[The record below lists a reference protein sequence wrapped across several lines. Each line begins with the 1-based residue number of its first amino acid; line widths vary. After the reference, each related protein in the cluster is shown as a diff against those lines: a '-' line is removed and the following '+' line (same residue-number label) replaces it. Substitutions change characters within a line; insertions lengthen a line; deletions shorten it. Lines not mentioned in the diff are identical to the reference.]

1 MNANRQP
8 HDLMQTAIYLGDYK
22 LEDVEGERVWTA
34 QEKSERRHNEI
45 CDQLK
50 AGDLS
55 SVKMFRELED
65 SNVLCELLAWASR
78 GYTDLNETSI
88 KKMIERAVKLGAD
101 EILAKEEAA

>member
-1 MNANRQP
+1 MSAPRQP

-22 LEDVEGERVWTA
+22 LEDEAGERVWDA
-34 QEKSERRHNEI
+34 QEKSERRHDEI

-50 AGDLS
+50 SGDMS

-88 KKMIERAVKLGAD
+88 RKMIERAVKLGAD

>member
-8 HDLMQTAIYLGDYK
+8 HDLMKTAIYLGDYK
-22 LEDVEGERVWTA
+22 LEDVEGERAWNA
-34 QEKSERRHNEI
+34 QEKSERRHDEI

-65 SNVLCELLAWASR
+65 SNVLCE
-78 GYTDLNETSI
+78 
-88 KKMIERAVKLGAD
+88 
-101 EILAKEEAA
+101 